1 LKRIGFYGGRFNPI
15 HYAHL
20 ILAQTALEELSL
32 DRVLFIPSGGR
43 ACYKTEDDIAPGG
56 DRLEMVRLAIASNPR
71 FETSSYEVDRT
82 DFSYT
87 IDTLRHFR
95 TNVLS
100 GTEIVLLA
108 GGDWL
113 NKIPSWKEGGL
124 LLQEFSVAIF
134 SRPGGD
140 READLDI
147 VQRSKDVRYVDM
159 PLIDISSSLIRERV
173 RKGLPIQYLTPE
185 AVCRYIKERGLYW

>member
-1 LKRIGFYGGRFNPI
+1 MKRIGFYGGRFNPI

-20 ILAQTALEELSL
+20 VLAQTALEELGL

-43 ACYKTEDDIAPGG
+43 ACYKTEDDVAPGA

-71 FETSSYEVDRT
+71 FEVSSFEINRKE
-82 DFSYT
+82 FSYT

-95 TNVLS
+95 DGLLS
-100 GTEIVLLA
+100 GSEIVLLA

-113 NKIPSWKEGGL
+113 NKIPSWKDGNL

-134 SRPGGD
+134 SRPGD
-140 READLDI
+140 NREANLNI
-147 VQRSKDVRYVDM
+147 IQQSKDVRYVDM
-159 PLIDISSSLIRERV
+159 PLIDISSSLIRERI
-173 RKGLPIQYLTPE
+173 RKNLPIQYLTPDT
-185 AVCRYIKERGLYW
+185 VCRFIDERGLYR